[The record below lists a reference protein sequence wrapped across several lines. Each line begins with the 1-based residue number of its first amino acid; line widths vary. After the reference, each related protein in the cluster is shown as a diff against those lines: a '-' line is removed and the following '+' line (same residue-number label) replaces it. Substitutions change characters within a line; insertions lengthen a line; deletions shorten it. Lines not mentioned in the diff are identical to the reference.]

1 MRSGERVMKRLNTL
15 YWVKLVLVL
24 GLSIFVLGYSV
35 WITSSARSGSRERKS
50 ERLNATEESMEW
62 AQGFEVVLFQAVK
75 SAHEGDLGDDQAIDS
90 IESVLERAKVYNQ
103 AGLEDSAIESI
114 VRVASEFIYYRFI
127 LDDPERYIRW
137 RLQRGDRFRDMEAMY
152 VKAQVALDYEE
163 LFGESL
169 TDQTPLSQSFTR
181 LYEHQRSLWTS
192 RYTPIG
198 YAVDPES
205 VLVVSATHHPIVGK
219 QDIDLGDPQLNRLW
233 LETLTGGHR
242 SWFRGQTDHDQLEA
256 NLEKYQVATVG
267 IVIEYENME
276 RRTLYLGILRSST
289 GGDWSVEALS
299 ATDTAFTGGLIEF

>member
-1 MRSGERVMKRLNTL
+1 MKKLNTL
-15 YWVKLVLVL
+15 SWVKLVLVL
-24 GLSIFVLGYSV
+24 GVSILVLGYSV

-50 ERLNATEESMEW
+50 ERLNATEDSMEW
-62 AQGFEVVLFQAVK
+62 AQGFEMVSFQAVK

-103 AGLEDSAIESI
+103 AGLDDSAIESI
-114 VRVASEFIYYRFI
+114 VRVASEFIYYRFV

-137 RLQRGDRFRDMEAMY
+137 RLQRDDQFRGMEALY

-163 LFGESL
+163 FFGESL

-181 LYEHQRSLWTS
+181 LYEHQRSLWAS

-205 VLVVSATHHPIVGK
+205 VLVVSATHNPIVGE

-233 LETLTGGHR
+233 LETLVGGHR
-242 SWFRGQTDHDQLEA
+242 SWFRGKTDHDQLKA

-276 RRTLYLGILRSST
+276 RRTLYLGILRSGT